1 MHCSPKV
8 ALACMQKG
16 CALARSCEMKAPGL
30 SASWGGTLGEG
41 GFPFSRR
48 LSVWSGVETRQSSQ
62 SRRSGTAAEASRP
75 QSCRAW
81 TWQEG
86 GNRRINPLFPLNLPD
101 LD

>member
-1 MHCSPKV
+1 
-8 ALACMQKG
+8 MQKG

-30 SASWGGTLGEG
+30 SASWGGTFGEG
-41 GFPFSRR
+41 WFPFSRR

-86 GNRRINPLFPLNLPD
+86 ASRRINPLFPLNLPD